1 MILYK
6 SLNFQLKVL
15 SSIHVRPKFTLVRGG
30 PLERACAFPSASV
43 STTFYVFSALSLN
56 IGCPQLHTCAV
67 FHSVKN

>member
-6 SLNFQLKVL
+6 NLNFQLKVL
-15 SSIHVRPKFTLVRGG
+15 SSIHVRPKFTLVRSG

-43 STTFYVFSALSLN
+43 STTSYVFSALRLN